1 MKSIFLLNSRDIY
14 INKAI
19 SDLFVFKF
27 FIVSTLI
34 FLFSSFQILSAQ
46 NLTPSNFSEWE
57 QIGIWELEETT
68 SDQSEELKGE
78 TPDFWLSWKSGGEDK
93 PGKLIS
99 EVFVINRA
107 FQVFEIAGMWGR
119 NQTGGLDFN
128 RVQLVSYPDGE
139 VLRKIIT
146 NNYSYLTTERWST
159 SDLIGKKVRLQIVVE
174 AVKDHLGDAFPR
186 IALNNYRQIDQDLP
200 ANSESVNIHAL
211 KIDDGATPLYCRS
224 IPFYSAN
231 PAFRD
236 NTIRELKENKETIPV
251 NVKAEKL
258 FLLGMINNGW
268 DHGVAHWSEHPE
280 MHKDKNRKDQNYVGN
295 RLGVIHIK
303 YENKKTDTIPLIVG
317 STVWF
322 SNHWAHGASHDVS
335 IPCQEPFASRPE
347 LMKKLRNSLKVYE
360 NENPASFASDYK
372 QFYLV
377 VKPRK
382 EKIVD
387 IVIENDLNTRG
398 NPLVSGISYIGKKHK
413 GTHSFGKVQI
423 DPDDTAVFYD
433 VKKPAD
439 VYEDAAKLADIL
451 YNRESDLPDN
461 PEIVTLP
468 DELDATS
475 IQFLGGKEAAWLSN
489 VWTANIIQISDKF
502 VAETGEFRETGADCP
517 WYGGYNGI
525 GTWNIQGIYPAS
537 YSRTSDHFVTLA
549 LRHIDN
555 PKRENSFVDFVDY
568 YLYFFRSNRDPEKGP
583 PNDNLDISRYPED
596 APPHWSME
604 LNEPPTTDGA
614 IQVNE
619 IYGDEEMDGHAATII
634 GRWFAWRLQGGAN
647 GEWLEENREDVFE
660 NSRWQST
667 IDATEFICWLM
678 DYTGMDLVYSEGEFT
693 GWGGI
698 VNDYCLVPDGMATET
713 NPEKIKENYAN
724 SNMYEPY
731 PNYACMAALQCA
743 AEMADSIGN
752 VEYAEKW
759 RGYAGKIKEGMLRQL
774 ISGGRNNLTWKI
786 SPYSILTTFQDRL
799 VQAFFSLYA
808 EGLDTRL
815 WDQEM
820 LQITNN
826 TFREHMTMP
835 YGYTP
840 VLAMGYGQGW
850 LTHSALI
857 LDQMDDADKLL
868 INAAKYTYDKN
879 MDYVDAER
887 GIDWRKWAWIVPE
900 GVNLLPDGS
909 WHRINDLSNGANQ
922 GPVMHAIE
930 ASAGVDDTNP
940 KSIKIMPRIPETLE
954 GISVKNHTVL
964 IPEKNKLVKAKV
976 DFKYVKNEGFNF
988 SSNKVIP
995 NFSLRIGP
1003 YNKEEECV
1011 SLVEK
1016 LKNQG
1021 YSAEISTSGRFK
1033 QDDAKWI
1040 WINNLENFK
1049 NVSINF

>member
-1 MKSIFLLNSRDIY
+1 MSKKRIIVFSFVMFL
-14 INKAI
+14 
-19 SDLFVFKF
+19 
-27 FIVSTLI
+27 T
-34 FLFSSFQILSAQ
+34 FLQGQAQ
-46 NLTPSNFSEWE
+46 NLTPSGFSEWE
-57 QIGIWELEETT
+57 QVGNWELEETT
-68 SDQSEELKGE
+68 SDQNEELKGE
-78 TPDFWLSWKSGGEDK
+78 IPEFWLGWK
-93 PGKLIS
+93 PGDGDKTGVLRS
-99 EVFVINRA
+99 EIFVIEKA

-119 NQTGGLDFN
+119 NQDGALDFN
-128 RVQLVSYPDGE
+128 RIQLVSHPGEE
-139 VLRKIIT
+139 VLRETMT

-159 SDLIGKKVRLQIVVE
+159 RELIGEKVRLEIKVE
-174 AVKDHLGDAFPR
+174 AVKDMLGSQFPK
-186 IALNNYRQIDQDLP
+186 IALNNYRQVEQDFSDNTEEVRMQ
-200 ANSESVNIHAL
+200 AV
-211 KIDDGATPLYCRS
+211 KIDEGATPLYCRS
-224 IPFYSAN
+224 IPFYAVN
-231 PAFRD
+231 PAFRG
-236 NTIRELKENKETIPV
+236 NTIRKFNDNKEIIPL
-251 NVKAEKL
+251 NVKAEKV
-258 FLLGMINNGW
+258 FLLGMINYGW
-268 DHGVAHWSEHPE
+268 EHGVAHWSEHPE
-280 MHKDKNRKDQNYVGN
+280 MLQQDSRKDQNYIGN
-295 RLGVIHIK
+295 RIGILHIK
-303 YENKKTDTIPLIVG
+303 YKNEVVDTIPLIVG

-347 LMKKLRNSLKVYE
+347 LMKALRNSLMVYE
-360 NENPASFASDYK
+360 SEDPASFASDYK

-398 NPLVSGISYIGKKHK
+398 NPLVSGISYIGKKQK
-413 GTHSFGKVQI
+413 GTHSFGTVQI
-423 DPDDTAVFYD
+423 EPDDTSVFYD

-439 VYEDAAKLADIL
+439 VYEDAAKLSYLL
-451 YNRESDLPDN
+451 YNRETDLPDN
-461 PEIVTLP
+461 PDILNLP

-475 IQFLGGKEAAWLSN
+475 IRFLGGKEAGWLSN
-489 VWTANIIQISDKF
+489 VWTANIAQINDKF

-537 YSRTSDHFVTLA
+537 YSRTSDHYVTLA

-555 PKRENSFVDFVDY
+555 PERENSFVDFVDY
-568 YLYFFRSNRDPEKGP
+568 WLYFFRNNRDPEKGP
-583 PNDNLDISRYPED
+583 PNDNLDISRYPDD

-604 LNEPPTTDGA
+604 LNNPPTTDGA

-634 GRWFAWRLQGGAN
+634 GRWFAWRLQGGAS
-647 GEWLEENREDVFE
+647 GDWLKVSRDQVFE
-660 NSRWQST
+660 KNRWQST

-698 VNDYCLVPDGMATET
+698 VNDYCLVPDGMETET

-752 VEYAEKW
+752 FEYAHKW
-759 RGYAGKIKEGMLRQL
+759 REYADKIREAMLRQL
-774 ISGGRNNLTWKI
+774 ISGGRNNLTWKV

-820 LQITNN
+820 LEITLN
-826 TFREHMTMP
+826 TFREHMTKP
-835 YGYTP
+835 YGYKP

-868 INAAKYTYDKN
+868 INAAKYSYDKN
-879 MDYVDAER
+879 MDYVDIER

-900 GVNLLPDGS
+900 GVNILPDGS
-909 WHRINDLSNGANQ
+909 WYRINDLSNGANQ

-930 ASAGVDDTNP
+930 AAAGVDDSNTD
-940 KSIKIMPRIPETLE
+940 SIKIMPRIPESLE

-964 IPEKNKLVKAKV
+964 IHENNKLVKAKI
-976 DFKYVKNEGFNF
+976 DFEYIKNVKFIF

-995 NFSLRIGP
+995 NLSLRIGP
-1003 YNKEEECV
+1003 YSEDEECE
-1011 SLVEK
+1011 SLVDE
-1016 LKNQG
+1016 LENHG
-1021 YSAEISTSGRFK
+1021 YSAEILTTGRYK
-1033 QDDAKWI
+1033 GGGARWI
-1040 WINNLENFK
+1040 WINKLKNLKKLN
-1049 NVSINF
+1049 IGL